1 MKNNILLI
9 LAVTIISIGIIVATV
24 VISTAGND
32 NGEHYEPPK
41 TSSST
46 GTSKTVKTLS
56 PDTPDIIVEPTEQSS
71 PDTAETSELPVII
84 PDTEDSTGNTSVSDI
99 TSDGIVATAQSLIG
113 IDFIDGGDTPE
124 VGFDNSG
131 FVYYVLRENGYIT
144 CPREIYKQ
152 TEMGAALSFEQLTKG
167 DLVYFYADD
176 MTSVGFGGIYCGDG
190 KMIACLMPGTQVK
203 EINITTPYYTSHFYK
218 GVSIT

>member
-32 NGEHYEPPK
+32 DGEHYEPP
-41 TSSST
+41 SSSAS

-56 PDTPDIIVEPTEQSS
+56 PDTPDIIIEPTEQSS
-71 PDTAETSELPVII
+71 PDTAETSEQLPVII
-84 PDTEDSTGNTSVSDI
+84 PDTEDGEAGTSVPDS
-99 TSDGIVATAQSLIG
+99 TSAGIVVTAQSLIG
-113 IDFIDGGDTPE
+113 IDFVDGGDTPE

-131 FVYYVLRENGYIT
+131 FIYYVLRENGYIT
-144 CPREIYKQ
+144 CPRELTKQ
-152 TEMGAALSFEQLTKG
+152 TKMGAALSFDQLTEG

-190 KMIACLMPGTQVK
+190 RMIACLMPGMQVK
-203 EINITTPYYTSHFYK
+203 EINITSNYYTSHFYK